1 MNAVDLSLVE
11 ACSPGSCL
19 PVAEIKRVSDWLDA
33 FEADATRPI
42 VIDKAMR
49 LWTDYDRL
57 GGEQNRV
64 ALILL
69 DKLQRGHVLTV
80 GVTAPAATGTPPN
93 GAHWAHLDEHR
104 AVLLAVVLSSNASV
118 SLANATHL
126 DWHPSRLPAG
136 HPQPTIDNVLL
147 QWLDELVRSLTPV
160 ANIGPIKVPPARLT
174 GTLAEAMPVG
184 VGKNHRKAWETSTHR
199 YEWDYQ
205 HGTVEVYALG
215 TGAWVHEARPDG
227 TVTKTTGGAGRTWG
241 R

>member
-11 ACSPGSCL
+11 ACSPVSRL
-19 PVAEIKRVSDWLDA
+19 PVAEIKRVSEWLDA

-80 GVTAPAATGTPPN
+80 GVTAPATTGTPPN

-104 AVLLAVVLSSNASV
+104 AVLLAVVLSASASV

-126 DWHPSRLPAG
+126 DWHPTRLPAG

-147 QWLDELVRSLTPV
+147 QWLDDLVRSLTPV
-160 ANIGPIKVPPARLT
+160 ANISPIKVPPARLT

-184 VGKNHRKAWETSTHR
+184 VGKNHRKAWETPTHR

-227 TVTKTTGGAGRTWG
+227 TVTKTTGGAGRNWG

>member
-11 ACSPGSCL
+11 ACSPVSRL
-19 PVAEIKRVSDWLDA
+19 PAAEIKRVSDWLDA
-33 FEADATRPI
+33 FEADATRHI
-42 VIDKAMR
+42 VIDRAMR

-69 DKLQRGHVLTV
+69 DKLQRGHILTV
-80 GVTAPAATGTPPN
+80 DVTAPAATGKPPN
-93 GAHWAHLDEHR
+93 GARWAHLDEHR
-104 AVLLAVVLSSNASV
+104 AVLLAVVLNANASV
-118 SLANATHL
+118 ALANATHV
-126 DWHPSRLPAG
+126 DWHPSRLPVG
-136 HPQPTIDNVLL
+136 HPHPTIDNVLH
-147 QWLDELVRSLTPV
+147 QWLDEHVRSLTPPQYV
-160 ANIGPIKVPPARLT
+160 GPIHVPPARLT
-174 GTLAEAMPVG
+174 GTLAEAIPVG
-184 VGKNHRKAWETSTHR
+184 VGKNHRKAWETKTHR

-227 TVTKTTGGAGRTWG
+227 TVTKTTGGKGRTWG

>member
-11 ACSPGSCL
+11 ACGPVSRL
-19 PVAEIKRVSDWLDA
+19 PAAELGRVSDWLDA
-33 FEADATRPI
+33 FNADNQRGLFLDTSN
-42 VIDKAMR
+42 R
-49 LWTDYDRL
+49 LWSDYDRL
-57 GGEQNRV
+57 GGENNLV
-64 ALILL
+64 ARILL
-69 DKLQRGHVLTV
+69 EKWSRGLVHLVKV
-80 GVTAPAATGTPPN
+80 SAPAASGTPPN

-104 AVLLAVVLSSNASV
+104 AVLLAVVLNANAIV

-136 HPQPTIDNVLL
+136 HPQPTVDNVLL
-147 QWLDELVRSLTPV
+147 QWLDDLVKSLTPLPNV
-160 ANIGPIKVPPARLT
+160 GSIKVPPVRLT
-174 GTLAEAMPVG
+174 GTLVDAVPVG
-184 VGKNHRKAWETSTHR
+184 VGKNHRKAWETATHR

>member
-11 ACSPGSCL
+11 ACSPVSRL

-69 DKLQRGHVLTV
+69 NKLQTGHVLTV

-93 GAHWAHLDEHR
+93 GAHWAHLDAHR
-104 AVLLAVVLSSNASV
+104 ALLLAVALGANANV

-126 DWHPSRLPAG
+126 DWHQSRLPAG
-136 HPQPTIDNVLL
+136 QPHPTIDNVLES
-147 QWLDELVRSLTPV
+147 WLNALVASLTTLPTV
-160 ANIGPIKVPPARLT
+160 GSYKVPPTRLS
-174 GTLAEAMPVG
+174 GNLAEAAPVG
-184 VGKNHRKAWETSTHR
+184 VGTNNRKAWETLTHR

-215 TGAWVHEARPDG
+215 TGAWVHEARSDG
-227 TVTKTTGGAGRTWG
+227 TVTKTTGGAGRIWG

>member
-11 ACSPGSCL
+11 VCSPGAQL
-19 PVAEIKRVSDWLDA
+19 QAAEVARVIDWLEA
-33 FEADATRPI
+33 FNADNQRRLF
-42 VIDKAMR
+42 VDMSNR

-57 GGEQNRV
+57 GGENNLVARV
-64 ALILL
+64 LL
-69 DKLQRGHVLTV
+69 EKFDKGLVELVR
-80 GVTAPAATGTPPN
+80 VTAPAATGTPPN

-104 AVLLAVVLSSNASV
+104 AVLLAVTLNANANV

-126 DWHPSRLPAG
+126 DWHASRLPAG
-136 HPQPTIDNVLL
+136 HPHPTIDNVLVS
-147 QWLDELVRSLTPV
+147 WLNALVASLTTPTHV
-160 ANIGPIKVPPARLT
+160 GPIQVPPARLS
-174 GTLAEAMPVG
+174 GALAEAVPVG
-184 VGKNHRKAWETSTHR
+184 IGKNNRKAWETKTHR

-215 TGAWVHEARPDG
+215 TGAWVHEARADG

>member
-11 ACSPGSCL
+11 ACSPVSRL

-64 ALILL
+64 ALVLL
-69 DKLQRGHVLTV
+69 DKVQKGHVLTV
-80 GVTAPAATGTPPN
+80 GVTAPAATGIPPN
-93 GAHWAHLDEHR
+93 GAHWAHLDAHR
-104 AVLLAVVLSSNASV
+104 AVLLAVALNANASV

-136 HPQPTIDNVLL
+136 HPQPTIDNVLVN
-147 QWLDELVRSLTPV
+147 WLNALVASLTTPTHV
-160 ANIGPIKVPPARLT
+160 GPIQVPPARLS
-174 GTLAEAMPVG
+174 GALAEAMPVG
-184 VGKNHRKAWETSTHR
+184 IGKNNRKAWETKTHR

-215 TGAWVHEARPDG
+215 TGAWVHEARADG
-227 TVTKTTGGAGRTWG
+227 TVTKTTGGAGRNWG